1 MLKTLYLGKLF
12 GIEIYIHWSFWLIA
26 FFFFLNALPYGFGP
40 AFASVGFLF
49 AVFFCVF
56 LHELGHSLSAKLF
69 GVNTR
74 DITLLPFGGVARLEA
89 MPRSPIAE
97 LVIALAGP
105 AVNIAIAALLLIG
118 LSFGLIFDKVT
129 ESGISILNP
138 LEQLL
143 VANVFLALFNLIPA
157 FPMDGGRVLRAFLAF
172 FLSYSRATFFAA
184 RVGQIIAVVM
194 TVYGLVTLQLSLVM
208 IGIFVFV
215 SSTSE
220 MFSERIRSAFE
231 DMNQQGPFSNATF
244 TSSFTTSSSNSQTID
259 AVDVR
264 RVE

>member
-26 FFFFLNALPYGFGP
+26 FFFFINALPYGFSA

-74 DITLLPFGGVARLEA
+74 DITLLPFGGLARLEA
-89 MPRSPIAE
+89 IPRSPLAE

-105 AVNIAIAALLLIG
+105 AVNIAIAACLLIG
-118 LSFGLIFDKVT
+118 LSFGMIFDKVA

-143 VANVFLALFNLIPA
+143 VANIFLALFNLIPA
-157 FPMDGGRVLRAFLAF
+157 FPMDGGRVLRALLAF
-172 FLSYSRATFFAA
+172 FVDYSRATFFAA

-194 TVYGLVTLQLSLVM
+194 MIYGLITLQLSLIMV
-208 IGIFVFV
+208 GAFVFIT
-215 SSTSE
+215 STSE

-231 DMNQQGPFSNATF
+231 GMGQQGPFGGATF
-244 TSSFTTSSSNSQTID
+244 TSSTSTSSQNQTID